1 MLESGKLNVFDCS
14 KFTVKNAKAD
24 TSEFSKAANITMD
37 ENGHLTGY
45 KADVI
50 DLGDYAGET
59 EVVVNGVFKESDKR
73 SAPYFDIIIDGISV
87 GAKVDY
93 SEDK

>member
-1 MLESGKLNVFDCS
+1 MLESSKLNVFDCS
-14 KFTVKNAKAD
+14 KFTVKSAKAD
-24 TSEFSKAANITMD
+24 TSKFSKAANITMD

-45 KADVI
+45 IADVI

-73 SAPYFDIIIDGISV
+73 SAPYFDIVIDGISV
-87 GAKVDY
+87 G
-93 SEDK
+93 EDVKYDD